1 MRFCHIFCLIIFN
14 ISGKREIANWI
25 FELSVITDLMSKI
38 SRSLFHKIWECILVW
53 ASVPQLNSMW
63 LL

>member
-1 MRFCHIFCLIIFN
+1 MKFCHMFCLIIFT
-14 ISGKREIANWI
+14 ISGEREIANWI

-38 SRSLFHKIWECILVW
+38 SSSLFQKIWECILVW

-63 LL
+63 FL